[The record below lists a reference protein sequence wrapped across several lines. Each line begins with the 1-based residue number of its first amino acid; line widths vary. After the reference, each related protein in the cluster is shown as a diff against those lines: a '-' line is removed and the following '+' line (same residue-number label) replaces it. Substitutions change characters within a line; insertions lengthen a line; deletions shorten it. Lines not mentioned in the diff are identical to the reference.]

1 MDNKNNTKPS
11 GVPVKFQDTANKVA
25 YSNFALINNSSE
37 EFLLDFGTITPGREG
52 VEVFGRIALSP
63 RNAKLFLQG
72 LAERVKKFE
81 EQYGPIKPPE
91 AVEVL
96 VLNSRQN
103 SGLAPVVEAIN
114 KGEHH
119 LK

>member
-1 MDNKNNTKPS
+1 MDKQINNKPT
-11 GVPVKFQDTANKVA
+11 GVPVKFQDTANKVS

-52 VEVFGRIALSP
+52 VEVFSRIALSP
-63 RNAKLFLQG
+63 RNARLFLNG

-91 AVEVL
+91 AVELDAMNV
-96 VLNSRQN
+96 
-103 SGLAPVVEAIN
+103 
-114 KGEHH
+114 K
-119 LK
+119 K